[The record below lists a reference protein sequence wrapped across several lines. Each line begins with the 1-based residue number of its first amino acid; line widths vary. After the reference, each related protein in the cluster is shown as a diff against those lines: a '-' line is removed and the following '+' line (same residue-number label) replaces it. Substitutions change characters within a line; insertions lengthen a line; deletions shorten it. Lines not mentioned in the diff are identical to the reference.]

1 MRYFGLAFAAVVAL
15 PAGGA
20 WGMDCPAAPQ
30 NVAKEIVTDT
40 EGSVSGLSRL
50 VGGDLKNRTE
60 ITAKN
65 LFEKYPNADRITVAT
80 LMMSVFCQQIDKS
93 SQLSDKDKLDQL
105 NIVNDRLITLMTAPA
120 K

>member
-1 MRYFGLAFAAVVAL
+1 MRVRGLAFAVGLAVQ
-15 PAGGA
+15 AGGA

-30 NVAKEIVTDT
+30 NVAKDLVVDT
-40 EGSVSGLSRL
+40 QGSASGLGRL
-50 VGGDLKNRTE
+50 VGGELKNRVE
-60 ITAKN
+60 VTAKN

-93 SQLSDKDKLDQL
+93 SQLSDKEKLDQL
-105 NIVNDRLITLMTAPA
+105 NVINDRLITLMTAPA

>member
-1 MRYFGLAFAAVVAL
+1 MRFIGLAFAAVA
-15 PAGGA
+15 AAQASGA
-20 WGMDCPAAPQ
+20 WSMDCPAAPQ

-40 EGSVSGLSRL
+40 QGSVSGLSHL
-50 VGGDLKNRTE
+50 VGGELKNRVE
-60 ITAKN
+60 VTAKN

-93 SQLSDKDKLDQL
+93 SQLSDKEKLDQL
-105 NIVNDRLITLMTAPA
+105 NVVNDRLITLMTAPA